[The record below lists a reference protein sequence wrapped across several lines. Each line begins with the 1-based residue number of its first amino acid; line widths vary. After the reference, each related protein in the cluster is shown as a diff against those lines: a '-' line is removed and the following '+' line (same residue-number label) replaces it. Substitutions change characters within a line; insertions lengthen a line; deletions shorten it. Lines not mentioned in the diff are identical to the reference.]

1 MAWDA
6 IVLGAGQ
13 NGLAAAAR
21 LAGAG
26 RRVLVVERRDAVGG
40 LCAAHAFHP
49 GYRVPGVLHDDGL
62 VDPAVAARLGLE
74 RHGLAFR
81 AAPPVLLAEAGGPGI
96 LLAREPE
103 AAAAELGRR
112 SAADAA
118 AYVELRGW
126 LARLAP
132 KVRRLLAEPPPK
144 LAPAGLRDLWRLARP
159 ALALRRLGRTDLTE
173 LLRVAP
179 MCVADFLNERF
190 STPVLVEGLAAPAL
204 VGTWAGPWSAG
215 TTTFWLLAECA
226 AGRFLAGGP
235 PALVAALEGAA
246 RAAGAEIRTGAEV
259 ARIRVER
266 GRVAGVALASGETL
280 DAPVVV
286 ATSDPKRTLLELVA
300 PGVLPIRIE
309 EEAQRIRSRGTA
321 AKVHLALDGPLEL
334 AGRPGERLEAIR
346 IGGGHVDDLERAFDA
361 VKYGEASAAPHLE
374 VRVPTVADRGL
385 APAGHHVVS
394 ILASFAPY
402 ALKGG
407 WTEAARARFLDSALA
422 RLERHAPS
430 VRSRI
435 VAAELLVPPD
445 LEASFGATGGQL
457 HQVEPALDQ
466 LWVLRPS
473 PSTARYATAL
483 PGLFLG
489 GAGSHPGGG
498 VRPTPGLLAAEA
510 VLARSPR
517 S

>member
-1 MAWDA
+1 MGHDA

-26 RRVLVVERRDAVGG
+26 RRVVVLERRDAAGG
-40 LCAAHAFHP
+40 LCAAREFHP
-49 GYRVPGVLHDDGL
+49 GHRAPGVLHDDGL
-62 VDPAVAARLGLE
+62 VDPAVAGRLGLE
-74 RHGLAFR
+74 RHGLAWR
-81 AAPPVLLAEAGGPGI
+81 AAPPVLLAEADGPGL
-96 LLAREPE
+96 LLAGAHE

-112 SAADAA
+112 APADAA
-118 AYVELRGW
+118 AWVELCAW

-132 KVRRLLAEPPPK
+132 TVRRLLAGPPPR
-144 LAPAGLRDLWRLARP
+144 LAPEGLGDLWRLARP
-159 ALALRRLGRTDLTE
+159 ALALRRLGRADLTE

-190 STPVLVEGLAAPAL
+190 ATPLLVEGLAAPAL
-204 VGTWAGPWSAG
+204 AGAWAGPWSAG
-215 TTTFWLLAECA
+215 TTTFWLLQACA
-226 AGRFLAGGP
+226 AGRFVAGGP
-235 PALVAALEGAA
+235 AALAAALERAA

-259 ARIRVER
+259 ARIRVEG
-266 GRVAGVALASGETL
+266 GRVAGVVLASGERL

-300 PGVLPIRIE
+300 PGVLPLDVE
-309 EEAQRIRSRGTA
+309 EEARRIRSRGTA
-321 AKVHLALDGPLEL
+321 AKIHVALDGPLEL

-346 IGGGHVDDLERAFDA
+346 IGGGHVDELERAFDA
-361 VKYGEASAAPHLE
+361 IKYREASSPPHLE
-374 VRVPTVADRGL
+374 VRVPTVADPGL
-385 APAGHHVVS
+385 APAGHEVVS
-394 ILASFAPY
+394 ILASFAPCEL
-402 ALKGG
+402 AGG

-422 RLERHAPS
+422 RLERHAPG

-445 LEASFGATGGQL
+445 LEAAFGTTGGQL

-466 LWVLRPS
+466 LYVLRPS
-473 PSTARYATAL
+473 PSTSRYVTPL
-483 PGLFLG
+483 PGLVLG

-498 VRPTPGLLAAEA
+498 VRPTPGLLAADA
-510 VLARSPR
+510 VLAGANRR
-517 S
+517 

>member
-1 MAWDA
+1 
-6 IVLGAGQ
+6 
-13 NGLAAAAR
+13 
-21 LAGAG
+21 
-26 RRVLVVERRDAVGG
+26 
-40 LCAAHAFHP
+40 
-49 GYRVPGVLHDDGL
+49 
-62 VDPAVAARLGLE
+62 
-74 RHGLAFR
+74 
-81 AAPPVLLAEAGGPGI
+81 
-96 LLAREPE
+96 
-103 AAAAELGRR
+103 
-112 SAADAA
+112 
-118 AYVELRGW
+118 
-126 LARLAP
+126 
-132 KVRRLLAEPPPK
+132 
-144 LAPAGLRDLWRLARP
+144 
-159 ALALRRLGRTDLTE
+159 
-173 LLRVAP
+173 

-190 STPVLVEGLAAPAL
+190 ATPLLVEGLAAPAL

-226 AGRFLAGGP
+226 AGRFVEGGP
-235 PALVAALEGAA
+235 PALVAALERAA

-259 ARIRVER
+259 VRIRAEG
-266 GRVAGVALASGETL
+266 GRVVGLALGSGETL

-321 AKVHLALDGPLEL
+321 AKIHLALDGPLEL
-334 AGRPGERLEAIR
+334 AGRPGDSSEAIR

-374 VRVPTVADRGL
+374 VRVPTVADPGL
-385 APAGHHVVS
+385 APAGHHIVS

-402 ALKGG
+402 DLKAG
-407 WTEAARARFLDSALA
+407 WSEAARARLLESVLA
-422 RLERHAPS
+422 RLERHAPG
-430 VRSRI
+430 VRSRL
-435 VAAELLVPPD
+435 VAAELLAPPD
-445 LEASFGATGGQL
+445 LEARFGVTGGQL

-510 VLARSPR
+510 VLARSTR

>member
-1 MAWDA
+1 MRYDV

-26 RRVLVVERRDAVGG
+26 RRVVVLERRDEIGG
-40 LCAAHAFHP
+40 LCAAREFHP
-49 GYRVPGVLHDDGL
+49 GHRAPGVLHDEGL
-62 VDPAVAARLGLE
+62 VDPAVAGRLGLE
-74 RHGLAFR
+74 RHGLAWR
-81 AAPPVLLAEAGGPGI
+81 AAPPVLLAEEGGPGI
-96 LLAREPE
+96 LLAVEPE

-112 SAADAA
+112 SPADAA
-118 AYVELRGW
+118 ALGELRAW

-132 KVRRLLAEPPPK
+132 AVRRLLAEPPPK
-144 LAPAGLRDLWRLARP
+144 LAPAGWGDLWRLARP
-159 ALALRRLGRTDLTE
+159 ALALRRLGRADLTE

-190 STPVLVEGLAAPAL
+190 ATALLVEGLAAPAL
-204 VGTWAGPWSAG
+204 SGTWAGPWSAG

-226 AGRFLAGGP
+226 GGRFVEGGP
-235 PALVAALEGAA
+235 PALAAALARAA
-246 RAAGAEIRTGAEV
+246 RSAGAEIRTGAGV
-259 ARIRVER
+259 SRIRVEG
-266 GRVAGVALASGETL
+266 GRVAGVVLASGEAL

-286 ATSDPKRTLLELVA
+286 ATCDPKRTLLELVA
-300 PGVLPIRIE
+300 PGVLPLGVE
-309 EEAQRIRSRGTA
+309 EEARRIRSRGTA
-321 AKVHLALDGPLEL
+321 ATIHLALDGPLEL

-361 VKYGEASAAPHLE
+361 IKYRAASSSPHLE
-374 VRVPTVADRGL
+374 VRVPTVADPAL
-385 APAGHHVVS
+385 APAGHEVVS

-402 ALKGG
+402 ELAGG

-422 RLERHAPS
+422 RLERHAPG

-445 LEASFGATGGQL
+445 LEAAFGATGGQL

-466 LWVLRPS
+466 LFALRPC
-473 PSTARYATAL
+473 PGAARYATAL
-483 PGLFLG
+483 AGLFLG

-498 VRPTPGLLAAEA
+498 VRPTPGLLAADA
-510 VLARSPR
+510 VLAGTNRR
-517 S
+517 